1 MSFRIRMIEPRDREI
16 VERALMSA
24 WGSVRVVSRGKLWN
38 PCDLPGFVAERS
50 GDLVGLVTFRD
61 EADSTEV
68 VTLDSFAE
76 REGIG
81 SALLEAV
88 ANYARDR
95 GKTYL
100 WLITTNDNIPAI
112 RFYQR
117 RGWDMVALH
126 HGALA
131 QSRRLKPEIPTH
143 GVDGVPI
150 DHEIEF
156 RLAL

>member
-1 MSFRIRMIEPRDREI
+1 MSFRIRMIEPRDRET
-16 VERALMSA
+16 VERSLQKA
-24 WGSVRVVSRGKLWN
+24 WGAVRVVSRGKLWN

-50 GDLVGLVTFRD
+50 GDLVGLVTFRE
-61 EADSTEV
+61 EADGAEV

-81 SALLEAV
+81 SSLLEAV
-88 ANYARDR
+88 ADYARNR
-95 GKTYL
+95 GKTHL

-112 RFYQR
+112 RFYQH

-143 GVDGVPI
+143 GLDGVSI

>member
-1 MSFRIRMIEPRDREI
+1 MSFRIRSVESSDRER
-16 VERALMSA
+16 VETALKTA
-24 WGSVRVVSRGKLWN
+24 WGSVQVVSRGKLWN
-38 PCDLPGFVAERS
+38 PLELSGFVAELQ
-50 GDLVGLVTFRD
+50 GELVGLVTYRHD
-61 EADSTEV
+61 ADATEV

-76 REGIG
+76 GEGIG
-81 SALLEAV
+81 TALLQAV
-88 ANYARDR
+88 AAAARDE
-95 GKTYL
+95 GKTHL

-131 QSRRLKPEIPTH
+131 RSRQLKPEIPTH
-143 GVDGVPI
+143 GLDGVPI

>member
-1 MSFRIRMIEPRDREI
+1 MTFRIRAIEPDDRER
-16 VERALMSA
+16 VETALKKA
-24 WGSVRVVSRGKLWN
+24 WGTVRVVSRGKLWN
-38 PCDLPGFVAERS
+38 PLELPGFVAELQ
-50 GDLVGLVTFRD
+50 GELVGLVTYRHED
-61 EADSTEV
+61 HATEI

-76 REGIG
+76 GEGIG
-81 SALLEAV
+81 TALLQAV
-88 ANYARDR
+88 AAVARDE

-131 QSRRLKPEIPTH
+131 RSRKLKPEIPSH
-143 GVDGVPI
+143 GLDGVPI

>member
-1 MSFRIRMIEPRDREI
+1 MSFRIRAIEEDD
-16 VERALMSA
+16 RALVEGALNEA

-38 PCDLPGFVAERS
+38 PLDLPGFVAERE
-50 GDLVGLVTFRD
+50 GGLVGLVTYRQ
-61 EADSTEV
+61 EAGAIEV

-76 REGIG
+76 GKGVG

-88 ANYARDR
+88 ASVARDQ
-95 GKTYL
+95 GKAHL

-117 RGWDMVALH
+117 RGWDIVALH

-131 QSRRLKPEIPTH
+131 RSRQLKPEIPTH
-143 GVDGVPI
+143 GLDGVPI

>member
-1 MSFRIRMIEPRDREI
+1 MSFQVRAIEAFDRQT
-16 VERALMSA
+16 VERALHKA
-24 WGSVRVVSRGKLWN
+24 WGAVRVVSRGKLWN
-38 PCDLPGFVAERS
+38 PLDLPGFVAERG
-50 GDLVGLVTFRD
+50 GDIVGLVTYRH
-61 EADSTEV
+61 EADATEV

-76 REGIG
+76 GEGVG
-81 SALLEAV
+81 SALLQAV
-88 ANYARDR
+88 AEAAREQ
-95 GKTYL
+95 GKTSL

-131 QSRRLKPEIPTH
+131 RSRRLKPEIPTH
-143 GVDGVPI
+143 GLDGVPI

>member
-1 MSFRIRMIEPRDREI
+1 MSFHVRAIEAFDRQT
-16 VERALMSA
+16 VERALHKA
-24 WGSVRVVSRGKLWN
+24 WGAVRVVSRGKLWN
-38 PCDLPGFVAERS
+38 PLDLPGFVAERG
-50 GDLVGLVTFRD
+50 GDIVGLVTYRH
-61 EADSTEV
+61 EADATEV

-76 REGIG
+76 GEGVG
-81 SALLEAV
+81 SALLQAV
-88 ANYARDR
+88 AEAAREQ
-95 GKTYL
+95 GKTSL

-131 QSRRLKPEIPTH
+131 RSRRLKPEIPTH
-143 GVDGVPI
+143 GLDGVPI

>member
-1 MSFRIRMIEPRDREI
+1 MSFRIRAIEAEDRAL
-16 VERALMSA
+16 VERALNEA

-38 PCDLPGFVAERS
+38 PLDLPGFVAERG
-50 GDLVGLVTFRD
+50 GDLVGLVTYRH
-61 EADSTEV
+61 EADATEV

-76 REGIG
+76 GEGVG

-88 ANYARDR
+88 AEVARAQ
-95 GKTYL
+95 GQASL

-112 RFYQR
+112 GFYQR

-131 QSRRLKPEIPTH
+131 RSRQLKPEIPTQ
-143 GVDGVPI
+143 GFDGVPI